1 MIKQY
6 IIHRILMDEVQAF
19 KHAGLNPNA
28 IVMSANI
35 LNHMM
40 KWEDFS
46 KYYTSAAESADSRP
60 RYCGLLFVEATPKY
74 SEDPTITP
82 GECFVCCAASSGKLK
97 DIFL

>member
-35 LNHMM
+35 LHHMLE
-40 KWEDFS
+40 WEDIS
-46 KYYTSAAESADSRP
+46 KYYISAAESPDLRA

-74 SEDPTITP
+74 SEDSTITP